1 MLERRRVHPPM
12 LSCGQS
18 ESWRQRIRRNN
29 RREIDWRVDP
39 ACWTTASDLTGQGTD
54 WSLPS
59 DGSEPPASNPWCRE
73 IYHFQ
78 GFGPGLV
85 DMDSF
90 AGRHLCGKCIASKAV
105 CPWLHCRQ
113 RLHCWGFF
121 WSSSWWSGWH
131 VDQGS
136 RRQIMRARWG
146 DAGDARNCRAVCRQ
160 IVKDNI
166 VRFITNWS
174 RLML

>member
-1 MLERRRVHPPM
+1 M
-12 LSCGQS
+12 SC
-18 ESWRQRIRRNN
+18 
-29 RREIDWRVDP
+29 
-39 ACWTTASDLTGQGTD
+39 T

-85 DMDSF
+85 DMDSL

-105 CPWLHCRQ
+105 CPQLQCRQ
-113 RLHCWGFF
+113 RLHCWGFL
-121 WSSSWWSGWH
+121 WWSSWWSEWH

-136 RRQIMRARWG
+136 RRQRMKARKS
-146 DAGDARNCRAVCRQ
+146 DARRRRRKSLHFCYKSWVIQKQNMAKPKQNMYKHKPSFIYLVYENRKIQRLARCR
-160 IVKDNI
+160 
-166 VRFITNWS
+166 S
-174 RLML
+174 RETFHMSPVQEA